1 LGNNDKKELTTIGRA
16 HEYVREYA
24 TNGYN
29 QAKAYQ
35 VSHGCSYE
43 TAVDCAYRFHKS
55 PAAQQAFEEIIGR
68 SANEYFKRRDGMSIE
83 AEALYNRAKAESL
96 DTALKCLKFIA
107 ELMGHIKV
115 GKGDTN
121 IDGRT
126 INVANID
133 LDKLAAIMD
142 DIKQMRCS
150 IRADNGRQTGE
161 VK

>member
-1 LGNNDKKELTTIGRA
+1 MPNKKKELTVIGKA

-29 QAKAYQ
+29 QAKAYMK
-35 VSHGCSYE
+35 SHNCSYAN
-43 TAVDCAYRFHKS
+43 AVDCAYRFHKS
-55 PAAQQAFEEIIGR
+55 PACQEAFEQLIGD
-68 SANEYFKRRDGMSIE
+68 SANEYFKRRDGITLE

-115 GKGDTN
+115 GKGDTTNDNRSIN
-121 IDGRT
+121 IA
-126 INVANID
+126 NVD
-133 LDKLAAIMD
+133 MDKLNAIWLDM
-142 DIKQMRCS
+142 KQMRQS
-150 IRADNGRQTGE
+150 ITDDNGRQTGE